1 MTIFVRIIFICF
13 VQLKFSLF
21 RTKGGV
27 TALSFMVRRTPDAV
41 QRFTERLDASIS
53 LHEHELGDVDC
64 TIKLDFRVLVPRTC
78 YGEAE
83 LLLSFVESGQRHLL
97 QHPLCQTFLFL
108 KWKHIRKFFLIS
120 LLFHAI
126 FVVLHTTF
134 VMTVYLE
141 PPMTNIS
148 NTLSSIY
155 YKTSDFFG
163 F

>member
-1 MTIFVRIIFICF
+1 
-13 VQLKFSLF
+13 
-21 RTKGGV
+21 
-27 TALSFMVRRTPDAV
+27 MVRRTPDAL

-120 LLFHAI
+120 LLFHAL
-126 FVVLHTTF
+126 FVALHTTF
-134 VMTVYLE
+134 VMAVYME
-141 PPMTNIS
+141 PALNSTQNNIS
-148 NTLSSIY
+148 GVFTR
-155 YKTSDFFG
+155 
-163 F
+163 

>member
-1 MTIFVRIIFICF
+1 V
-13 VQLKFSLF
+13 S
-21 RTKGGV
+21 
-27 TALSFMVRRTPDAV
+27 ALSFMVRRTPDAV
-41 QRFTERLDASIS
+41 QRFTERLDGSIS

-141 PPMTNIS
+141 PPIANFS
-148 NTLSSIY
+148 NTLTSISTR
-155 YKTSDFFG
+155 KILFLIFTNFG
-163 F
+163 FSN